1 MENYT
6 FNTYRNTKKGEI
18 IIEAKSESSALN
30 KIKSMNNYDLKD
42 VVDNEVETDD
52 SNISDAQ
59 LLVFYHG
66 NLVRKI

>member
-6 FNTYRNTKKGEI
+6 FNTYRSTKKGEI
-18 IIEAKSESSALN
+18 IIEAKSETAALN

-52 SNISDAQ
+52 SNVEGQ

-66 NLVRKI
+66 NLIRKI